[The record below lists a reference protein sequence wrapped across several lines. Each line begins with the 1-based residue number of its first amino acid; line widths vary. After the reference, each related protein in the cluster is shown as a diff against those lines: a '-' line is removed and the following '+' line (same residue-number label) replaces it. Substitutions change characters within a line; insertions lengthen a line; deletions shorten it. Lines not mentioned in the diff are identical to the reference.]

1 MNNAKWWGKHMTV
14 KKYIYYIVII
24 MVLLF
29 SSASIVS
36 AAGIEIRNIRHD
48 LINEKSNEQAQFYT
62 IFITVENTD
71 DNPYENITIELLDDV
86 IPVSDEHSFEP
97 SEIKTFRFDDYPVAG
112 GTTHQITVNV
122 YPTDSSTRTPRNSDS
137 TEFTLTY
144 QDSTVDDTSFI
155 SLISILSMIL
165 FVGFIIARKKHR

>member
-1 MNNAKWWGKHMTV
+1 MTV